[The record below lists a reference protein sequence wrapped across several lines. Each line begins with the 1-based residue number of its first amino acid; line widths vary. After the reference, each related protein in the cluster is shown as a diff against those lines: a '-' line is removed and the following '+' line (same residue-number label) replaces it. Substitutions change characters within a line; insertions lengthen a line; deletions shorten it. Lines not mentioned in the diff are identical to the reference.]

1 MPVSRAQE
9 QALKELKLNGKYFMS
24 LLLPMAE
31 AEADFDV
38 YLMENDVMPVLLQG
52 LDALSRHVD
61 KLASGKSDGSSSAR
75 KQKFNPLTWLAQY
88 LLRNHPT
95 HTSDHRDDLYRHL
108 RELASVER
116 GRRNLLRRL
125 PEFETTWQLYTH
137 GDGLSTSQI
146 EQVFQQLDTLWN
158 LEGQFIRSLPANFA
172 ARIPCADPNK
182 VTFNE
187 FWTFFEEIVSTHDLI
202 RLSVFENAEKRRQ
215 MAEQEAQDALERQRQ
230 REANIAEEERQQQLL
245 KAQFET
251 LCADA
256 YLNPEL
262 NQIMI
267 KGAVL
272 AYPMALKGEHIV
284 LILQLLRAWGHSLMD
299 AEGKYM
305 EQDEWDEH
313 TKELWIGWRQLHGPS
328 TKYPGVVD
336 AESLKVLT
344 DKEAFQAFH
353 HIEE

>member
-1 MPVSRAQE
+1 M
-9 QALKELKLNGKYFMS
+9 KELKLNDKYFMS

-31 AEADFDV
+31 ADADFDV
-38 YLMENDVMPVLLQG
+38 YLMENGVMPVLLQG

-95 HTSDHRDDLYRHL
+95 HTSDHRDAMYRHL
-108 RELASVER
+108 QELASVER

-158 LEGQFIRSLPANFA
+158 LDGEFIRCLPGNFA

-187 FWTFFEEIVSTHDLI
+187 FWNFFEEIVSTHDLL

-230 REANIAEEERQQQLL
+230 REANIAEEERQQRLL
-245 KAQFET
+245 KTQFET

-272 AYPMALKGEHIV
+272 AYPMNLKGEHIV

-299 AEGKYM
+299 TEGRYM
-305 EQDEWDEH
+305 EQDEWDDR
-313 TKELWIGWRQLHGPS
+313 TKELWIGWRKLHGPQ
-328 TKYPGVVD
+328 TNYPGVVD

-353 HIEE
+353 HIAEE